1 MAALTLSAPPAL
13 AKSPPDAVSSVSVTR
28 TDGSLT
34 ASWPAATGAT
44 YYHVDY
50 SSDNGAS
57 WSAATERHPG
67 TSITISVKNGA
78 AYIVRVK
85 ARNADGDSGWTKS
98 PTAAA
103 YTPPPATAPDA
114 PSSVSVARGAFGQ
127 GVLNVSWSA
136 VSGAAFY
143 NVRYSDDGGQTW
155 DDGPSRVSGTSAA
168 VSGVNDA
175 LPYYAAVQAENGKG
189 ASGWTQSALANVE
202 CPEGHACK
210 TSAEAQSSPP
220 DAPSSITLE
229 RTGVGFRGKGTLTAS
244 WPAVTDATKY
254 QVNYTADKGRVWKT
268 LASEHASNSITF
280 EIWNGNTYIIGVR
293 AGNANGWS
301 GWTNSPESPPI
312 PNPPPPTL
320 LPGPD
325 WVSVTR
331 GNGTLTATWAPVS
344 GAIKYLIRYST
355 DGWRNAI
362 LLSDSHKSTSI
373 TMTNANNGSTYII
386 GVRAGKSDNYYSFG
400 PITYSAPSGPYVT
413 TPNYTPPPSPTL
425 TASAITSTGATLTI
439 ANRSGNWWY
448 KADTGPHSTCSNIA
462 VAGNSVNLSGL
473 TPGTQYTYTAYSN
486 WVCNTAIATASAF
499 TTLGLPTLTVS
510 NVTSSSA
517 TLNLSNYTGTW
528 YSMRIHPDTTVCSVG
543 VTGATQNRDNL
554 TSNTTYAYTAYS
566 DSNCTDASALDTAY
580 FSTTDA
586 AVGNLKEAR
595 ESSDWS
601 VGGSTDVKYATA
613 FTTGA
618 QAHGYNLTSVTLD
631 FAARTGTPGDIS
643 VALHAAAT
651 NGTDPAATAS
661 ATLSGSDPDAAG
673 LQTYTCSTGCDLS
686 ASTTYFIVTSAAT
699 GSGSYNQRNTASDA
713 ETLQDAAGWSI
724 ADAGRSKTGAAAWAA
739 ATQSASMHVAANVK
753 PASLTASGITSTGAT
768 LTIANHTGNWHHKE
782 TYPSTTATCSSANT
796 GTTAALSSLT
806 ADNTYAY
813 TAYSDSGCS
822 AANALD
828 TAYFSTTDD
837 GVGNLNEES
846 DFDITV
852 GRGGSNNQ
860 SVTATFTTGSGG
872 SDLESVTLRFADK
885 SATGTPGAIQVTL
898 HEPDTSNSSNPS
910 STTKA
915 TLTGSNP
922 DTAGLYTYTCS
933 TGCYLNPGSTYFVV
947 VAAPSAAGA
956 GAYSLGL
963 TQSDDEI
970 NHPAANG
977 WSIGNQGRHKSQR
990 FTWTGHAVGR
1000 VASMHVA
1007 ANDSATLA
1015 ASSVGATT
1023 ATLTIGGHTAAWWY
1037 DADTGPDT
1045 TCQSVAANTSS
1056 DNLTGLT
1063 AGETYV
1069 YSAYDKTG
1077 CADADLIAVAPAFT
1091 TSISVSNLD
1100 GTDSTT
1106 DFTLGTYAQGFT
1118 TGSANY
1124 TLVSATVDIDTAH
1137 SSISVSL
1144 RAAQSNG
1151 KPATSN
1157 RATLTG
1163 TPAIGDAAFTC
1174 DASNSANDCSLARN
1188 TKYFIYVT
1196 GSSGYLDTTDSN
1208 TQTLVPS
1215 DNGWSIEDAAR
1226 QGPTF
1231 DLDSGGKA
1239 MMIKVEATPQPTL
1252 SAGSITD
1259 DSATLSMKHHSGDWW
1274 FMADTGFFSVNCES
1288 VSGTSVSLNNRLAK
1302 QTTYVFTAYSDSG
1315 CTTANALDSVTFKTT
1330 GTVISVSSVSGTGAT
1345 LNIVGRT
1352 AAWWYDAD
1360 TGPDT
1365 TCQSVAANTSSDT
1378 LTGLTAGSTYT
1389 YTAYSKTGCNAVD
1402 ELDSVTFSTSDVSVG
1417 NLGEQADNA
1426 SCSIGYSGT
1435 NSEKCAT
1442 AFTTGGNSA
1451 GYTLKSVTGLFDAK
1465 FRNPGDIVV
1474 AIHAADTTNSSHP
1487 ASSASITL
1495 TGSDPDA
1502 AGLHTFA
1509 CSTGCDL
1516 TAGTTYFVVMSTADT
1531 SAPRKLYSWRRTTSD
1546 DETVRPSTATG
1557 WAIANDGLHDIGSG
1571 WAALP
1576 RNHTGVMHVAADE
1589 KTATLTASSIT
1600 STGAT
1605 LTIGNYTQAWYYKAD
1620 VGPHTTCQAD
1630 VAAGTSTKALTGL
1643 TPGTAYTYSAYSD
1656 SGCTTANL
1664 LATASAFTTSGVSV
1678 SNLGETTGL
1687 DGAQVGQIGTNN
1699 TRKATGF
1706 RTGSNSGGYTLDSVT
1721 VKVNSVL
1728 GAPTSYTVAIHAVSA
1743 GNPNSTALHT
1753 LTGSAPTGAG
1763 EYTYNCSGSC
1773 SLDASTD
1780 YFLVLSAT
1788 GNIGLNSYEHSS
1800 TTSDN
1805 QTNTPSGGGWLIA
1818 DVLKSKTNNA
1828 AWNDHVG
1835 GATLR
1840 FKVAATAN

>member
-1 MAALTLSAPPAL
+1 MALVLAALTLSASPAL
-13 AKSPPDAVSSVSVTR
+13 AQSPPDSVSSVSVSR
-28 TDGSLT
+28 SDGSLT
-34 ASWPAATGAT
+34 ASWSAPAGAT
-44 YYHVDY
+44 KYHV
-50 SSDNGAS
+50 
-57 WSAATERHPG
+57 T
-67 TSITISVKNGA
+67 
-78 AYIVRVK
+78 
-85 ARNADGDSGWTKS
+85 
-98 PTAAA
+98 
-103 YTPPPATAPDA
+103 
-114 PSSVSVARGAFGQ
+114 
-127 GVLNVSWSA
+127 
-136 VSGAAFY
+136 
-143 NVRYSDDGGQTW
+143 YSDDGGSSW
-155 DDGPSRVSGTSAA
+155 HAPVDDHRNVTTTSITFSVDNAKT
-168 VSGVNDA
+168 VVVGVRAGND
-175 LPYYAAVQAENGKG
+175 NGW
-189 ASGWTQSALANVE
+189 SGWVNSASSG
-202 CPEGHACK
+202 PY
-210 TSAEAQSSPP
+210 TTAEVQGSPP

-244 WPAVTDATKY
+244 WPAVSGATKY

-268 LASEHASNSITF
+268 LASEHTSNSITF
-280 EIWNGNTYIIGVR
+280 EIWNGYTYIIGVR
-293 AGNANGWS
+293 AGNANGWG

-312 PNPPPPTL
+312 PNPPPPTI

-362 LLSDSHKSTSI
+362 LLSDSHTSTSI

-386 GVRAGKSDNYYSFG
+386 GVRAGKSNNYYSFG

-439 ANRSGNWWY
+439 ANHSGNWWY
-448 KADTGPHSTCSNIA
+448 KANTGPHSTCSNIA
-462 VAGNSVNLSGL
+462 VTGSSVNLTGL

-499 TTLGLPTLTVS
+499 TTLGSPTLTVS

-528 YSMRIHPDTTVCSVG
+528 YSKRIHPDTTVCSIG
-543 VTGATQNRDNL
+543 VTGATQNRDSL

-566 DSNCTDASALDTAY
+566 DSNCTAASALDTAY

-595 ESSDWS
+595 ESSDWT

-631 FAARTGTPGDIS
+631 FAAKTGTPGDIS
-643 VALHAAAT
+643 VALHAADTGNAS
-651 NGTDPAATAS
+651 NPAATAS

-699 GSGSYNQRNTASDA
+699 GTGSYNQRNTASDD

-724 ADAGRSKTGAAAWAA
+724 ANAGRSKTGAAAWAA
-739 ATQSASMHVAANVK
+739 ATNSASMHVAANVK
-753 PASLTASGITSTGAT
+753 PASLTASSITSTTAT
-768 LTIANHTGNWHHKE
+768 LTIANHTGNWYHKE
-782 TYPSTTATCSSANT
+782 TFPSTSATCSSANS
-796 GTTAALSSLT
+796 GSTAALGNLT
-806 ADNTYAY
+806 ADKTYAY
-813 TAYSDSGCS
+813 TAYSDSNCT
-822 AANALD
+822 AASALD

-846 DFDITV
+846 DFNISV
-852 GRGGSNNQ
+852 GLGGSNNQ
-860 SVTATFTTGSGG
+860 SVAATFTTGSGG

-885 SATGTPGAIQVTL
+885 SATGTPGNIQVTL

-915 TLTGSNP
+915 TLSGSNP

-947 VAAPSAAGA
+947 AAAPSAAGA

-963 TQSDDEI
+963 TQSDDEV

-990 FTWTGHAVGR
+990 FVWTGHAVGR
-1000 VASMHVA
+1000 VANMHVA

-1045 TCQSVAANTSS
+1045 TCRSVAAGTSTAS
-1056 DNLTGLT
+1056 LTGLT
-1063 AGETYV
+1063 AGTDYV

-1100 GTDSTT
+1100 GTDSSV

-1118 TGSANY
+1118 TGSASGY
-1124 TLVSATVDIDTAH
+1124 TLVSATVDIDTSH
-1137 SSISVSL
+1137 SSMSVSL

-1163 TPAIGDAAFTC
+1163 TPAIGDVAFTC

-1188 TKYFIYVT
+1188 TKYFIVVT
-1196 GSSGYLDTTDSN
+1196 GSSAYLDTTTSDA
-1208 TQTLVPS
+1208 QTLVPS

-1231 DLDSGGKA
+1231 DLDSNGRA

-1274 FMADTGFFSVNCES
+1274 FKADTGFFSVNCES

-1302 QTTYVFTAYSDSG
+1302 QTTYVFTAYGDSG

-1330 GTVISVSSVSGTGAT
+1330 GTVINVSSVTGTGAT

-1360 TGPDT
+1360 SGPDT

-1426 SCSIGYSGT
+1426 SCSIGYNGT
-1435 NSEKCAT
+1435 NNVKCAT

-1509 CSTGCDL
+1509 CSSGCDL
-1516 TAGTTYFVVMSTADT
+1516 TANATYFVVMSTADASGT
-1531 SAPRKLYSWRRTTSD
+1531 RQTYGWRRTTSD

-1589 KTATLTASSIT
+1589 KTSQVT
-1600 STGAT
+1600 
-1605 LTIGNYTQAWYYKAD
+1605 
-1620 VGPHTTCQAD
+1620 
-1630 VAAGTSTKALTGL
+1630 
-1643 TPGTAYTYSAYSD
+1643 
-1656 SGCTTANL
+1656 
-1664 LATASAFTTSGVSV
+1664 V
-1678 SNLGETTGL
+1678 SNLSETTPGWQL
-1687 DGAQVGQIGTNN
+1687 VGQDWSENQK
-1699 TRKATGF
+1699 RASGF
-1706 RTGSNSGGYTLDSVT
+1706 TTGSNTGGYTLNSVT
-1721 VKVNSVL
+1721 VRIVSVL
-1728 GAPTSYTVAIHAVSA
+1728 GSPTGYTVAIHA
-1743 GNPNSTALHT
+1743 NSGGSPAATATYT
-1753 LTGSAPTGAG
+1753 LTGDAPTGAG
-1763 EYTYNCSGSC
+1763 DYTYTCSGSC
-1773 SLDASTD
+1773 DLSASTR
-1780 YFLVLSAT
+1780 YFLVLSGT
-1788 GNIGLNSYEHSS
+1788 GDGQGRDVYENRTTGSDAETNVPSNSGWSIDNLLQKK
-1800 TTSDN
+1800 TDNDPWTSEGV
-1805 QTNTPSGGGWLIA
+1805 TN
-1818 DVLKSKTNNA
+1818 VLK
-1828 AWNDHVG
+1828 
-1835 GATLR
+1835 
-1840 FKVAATAN
+1840 FKVTATEK